1 MRDIVR
7 NLAVLVLFLMVL
19 GCAAGVDYRVLDQQM
34 GSDGCLE
41 AAAYIEEKEESY
53 GANRRLLFL
62 LDAASVNMYCGRY
75 EKSNQYFQEADS
87 LAEDLWTKSVT
98 KEAAAFF
105 LNDYT
110 RPYSGE
116 DFERALVNMLSALN
130 YAVMGDYAEA
140 LVEVRRLNSKLTEF
154 NDKYEEKNVYKE
166 DAFGRYLSGMIY
178 EAEGA
183 DRLENIDSAFIDY
196 SAAVDVY
203 RDYEKKYGTPMPDA
217 LVEDYLRI
225 AEAADRL
232 GEAKRKLG
240 PLGKRKWMKH
250 RDARK
255 LGKIVFIHL
264 SGRAPEK
271 VEDRLFIQTPSGP
284 ITLAFP
290 RFEIS
295 PVEES
300 GCGKGEMELVSS
312 SGPVS
317 IVEAEMVE
325 DIAGIAVKNLDDRKG
340 RVIAKTIARAVVKQV
355 AIHEAANNMKDE
367 KARQLTKL
375 GLNIVNL
382 FVERADTRSWRTL
395 PAEIYLARTY
405 VPEGQYDVFGK
416 RCGVNKVVV
425 DSVYVRPGQTKF
437 VLLPSVF

>member
-1 MRDIVR
+1 MRDIAR
-7 NLAVLVLFLMVL
+7 NLAVPVLFLMVL
-19 GCAAGVDYRVLDQQM
+19 GCAAGVDYKALDQYM

-53 GANRRLLFL
+53 GTNRRLLFL
-62 LDAASVNMYCGRY
+62 MDAASVNMYCSQY
-75 EKSNQYFQEADS
+75 EKSNQYFHEADT

-98 KEAAAFF
+98 KEAAAFL

-130 YAVMGDYAEA
+130 YALMGDYAEA

-178 EAEGA
+178 EADGA

-196 SAAVDVY
+196 SAAVDAY
-203 RDYEKKYGTPMPDA
+203 RDYEEKYGTTVPDS

-240 PLGKRKWMKH
+240 PLAKRKWTKH

-264 SGRAPEK
+264 NGRAPEK
-271 VEDRLFIQTPSGP
+271 SEDRLYIQTPSGP

-290 RFEIS
+290 KFVVREPACRKS
-295 PVEES
+295 
-300 GCGKGEMELVSS
+300 EMELVSS
-312 SGPVS
+312 SGPVG
-317 IVEAEMVE
+317 IVQAEMVE
-325 DIAGIAVKNLDDRKG
+325 DITGIAVKNLDDRKG
-340 RVIAKTIARAVVKQV
+340 RVIVKAIARAVVKQV
-355 AIHEAANNMKDE
+355 AINEVANNMKDE
-367 KARQLTKL
+367 KARKLTKL

-382 FVERADTRSWRTL
+382 FIERADTRSWRTL
-395 PAEIYLARTY
+395 PAEISMARMY

-416 RCGVNKVVV
+416 RCGINKVVV

-437 VLLPSVF
+437 VLLSTVF